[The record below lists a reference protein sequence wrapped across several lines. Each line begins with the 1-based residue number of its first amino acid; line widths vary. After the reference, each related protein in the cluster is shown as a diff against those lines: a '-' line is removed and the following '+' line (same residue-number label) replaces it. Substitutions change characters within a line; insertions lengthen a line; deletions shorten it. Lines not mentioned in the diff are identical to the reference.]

1 MTKSSVSHGPSVP
14 ASAVTPGAGWLA
26 HPQGVADDVAW
37 RGCYDTTIASDF
49 TPIGNRMRK
58 FPTAPF
64 LAGILLTLL
73 GGPQPASAQSPAAR
87 PVAAPVSRG
96 GAACHNGMTFD
107 RFLADLKQQAAAAG
121 VSQRALA
128 EASPFLVYDQ
138 GIVNRDRGQRV
149 FGQVFTEFARNRAS
163 DGAAK
168 NAQARIRMHAA
179 AFNRAEKEY
188 GVPPAVIAAF
198 WGLES
203 SFGAE
208 LGNLHTLPSLVSLA
222 YDCRRSE
229 RFVGETIAALKIIDR
244 GDLTPEEMVGSW
256 AGELGQTQFLPT
268 HYFTYAVDYDG
279 DGRRDLLH
287 SAADVIGSTAN
298 YIANGL
304 KWRRGEPWLQEV
316 RVATS
321 SNLATNFPWDQ
332 ADLTIRLPRSKWA
345 QLGVTYPDGRPLPND
360 DMPASLLLPM
370 GRTGP
375 AFLAYAN
382 FAAYTEW
389 NNSLIYSTTAGYLA
403 TRIAGA
409 PPMLRPS
416 APVTQLPV
424 NELREL
430 QQLLVRAGYDVGKI
444 DGVMGQQSR
453 SAVKAMQM
461 KFGLPADSWPTA
473 ELLARMRGPRAQP
486 ATATAA
492 PPVR

>member
-1 MTKSSVSHGPSVP
+1 MPILSSGIRTAVVAVIGTLVT
-14 ASAVTPGAGWLA
+14 SA
-26 HPQGVADDVAW
+26 
-37 RGCYDTTIASDF
+37 
-49 TPIGNRMRK
+49 
-58 FPTAPF
+58 
-64 LAGILLTLL
+64 
-73 GGPQPASAQSPAAR
+73 ASAQFAPPPGRPAPAAPR
-87 PVAAPVSRG
+87 AATAPSSRA
-96 GAACHNGMTFD
+96 AACHNGASFD
-107 RFLADLKQQAAAAG
+107 RFLGELKQQAVAAG
-121 VSQRALA
+121 VSPRAIA
-128 EASPFLVYDQ
+128 DASPYLTYDQ

-149 FGQVFTEFARNRAS
+149 FGQIFTEFAGRM
-163 DGAAK
+163 AAPYRMQQG
-168 NAQARIRMHAA
+168 QAHIKTYAA
-179 AFNRAEKEY
+179 AFARAEKEY

-203 SFGAE
+203 DFGANM
-208 LGNLHTLPSLVSLA
+208 GNLPTLRSLVSLA
-222 YDCRRSE
+222 YDCRRTE
-229 RFVGETIAALKIIDR
+229 RFAGETIAALKIVDR
-244 GDLTPEEMVGSW
+244 GDLSPGEMIGSW

-268 HYFTYAVDYDG
+268 HYFNYAVDYG
-279 DGRRDLLH
+279 GRRNLL
-287 SAADVIGSTAN
+287 SSPEDVIGSTAN
-298 YIANGL
+298 YIATGL

-316 RVATS
+316 RVTTS
-321 SNLATNFPWDQ
+321 ANFPWDQ

-345 QLGVTYPDGRPLPND
+345 QLGVKYPDGRPLPDD

-370 GRTGP
+370 GRNGP

-416 APVTQLPV
+416 APVAQLPV

-486 ATATAA
+486 ATAASM
-492 PPVR
+492 PLPR